1 MRHLASLLTAIAA
14 ALLVGC
20 ASSPSGTSGAA
31 ASPATTSTATPPAA
45 TAEAPAARMAA
56 PVKIP
61 AASARKLVLVMT
73 GPQNVVE
80 SKDWPEMKREW
91 RDTFAEHAKGAG
103 VAFSF
108 ADAAP
113 SPGSEEGT
121 LLLVNVADYR
131 IVGIGMRI
139 LFGVMTGNAFIDAK
153 VAFTNLRD
161 GSTFGEQQYNTS
173 SSAWG
178 GVFAKVTP
186 QQVDQIAT
194 GVFAEL
200 KAAK

>member
-1 MRHLASLLTAIAA
+1 MRYVATVLTFVTALFLA
-14 ALLVGC
+14 GC
-20 ASSPSGTSGAA
+20 ASSPRDAAGGAPTGSTSAPAA
-31 ASPATTSTATPPAA
+31 STATS
-45 TAEAPAARMAA
+45 TQRMAA
-56 PVKIP
+56 PVSIP
-61 AASARKLVLVMT
+61 TTSSRKLVVVMN
-73 GPQNVVE
+73 GPKNVVE

-91 RDTFAEHAKGAG
+91 RETFAEHAKGAG
-103 VAFSF
+103 VAYAF
-108 ADAAP
+108 ADTAP
-113 SPGSEEGT
+113 VPGAEDGT

-139 LFGVMTGNAFIDAK
+139 MFGVMTGNAFIDAQ
-153 VAFTNLRD
+153 VVYANLRD
-161 GSTFGEQQYNTS
+161 GSKFGEQQYNTS

-194 GVFAEL
+194 SVFAEL